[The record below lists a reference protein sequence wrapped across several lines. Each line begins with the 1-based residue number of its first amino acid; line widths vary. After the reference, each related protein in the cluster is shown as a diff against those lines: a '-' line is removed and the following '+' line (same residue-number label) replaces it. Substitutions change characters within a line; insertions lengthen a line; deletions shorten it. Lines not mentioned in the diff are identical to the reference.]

1 VRGRARASRGR
12 RWAVGLALLL
22 SALWLLVACGDD
34 TGGQEEEGTQQ
45 EEAQQQEEPVVG
57 EFVGE
62 ILDTGTFVSLVAE
75 KPQRAEDAREVGAY
89 LSDGKQLSEWFTG
102 RVSGD
107 ELQLVSENG
116 VQLDSRLFSD
126 LALGTITLLNGDR
139 LNFAMVYSTYIRGFY
154 PVSVPPEGPLSAT
167 SWSGAHLQGSR
178 TGEEIIGTITPPDGE
193 KADFVISEPT
203 LEEGDH
209 RWIVYTGGGEGG
221 EWGLPRIKGAQR
233 DAESTGVIDPSDN
246 LKKPGFVDS
255 ATNFLLDPGR
265 TGDGQELISSAA
277 SPSTGD

>member
-1 VRGRARASRGR
+1 
-12 RWAVGLALLL
+12 VGLALLL
-22 SALWLLVACGDD
+22 LALWLLVACGGD
-34 TGGQEEEGTQQ
+34 TSGQEEEGTQQ

-62 ILDTGTFVSLVAE
+62 ILDTDTFVALVSE
-75 KPQRAEDAREVGAY
+75 EPQRGEDAREVGAY

-139 LNFAMVYSTYIRGFY
+139 LNFATVYSTYIRGFY

-209 RWIVYTGGGEGG
+209 RWIVLTGGG
-221 EWGLPRIKGAQR
+221 EWGLPRIKGAKR
-233 DAESTGVIDPSDN
+233 DAESTGVIDPSGN
-246 LKKPGFVDS
+246 LKKPGFVNS
-255 ATNFLLDPGR
+255 ATNFPLDPGR
-265 TGDGQELISSAA
+265 TEGGQEPISSAA